1 MNHVAPQQDTG
12 ILHAIACDNATTTAA
27 SAAEQ
32 PRHAFAYACVKA
44 RTLGNTWPSQRRG
57 VDLASIPGMKSLAT
71 GNLLSTECLV
81 FRDPNAVLQHE

>member
-1 MNHVAPQQDTG
+1 VNHLAPQQDAG

-32 PRHAFAYACVKA
+32 PRHTFAYACAKA
-44 RTLGNTWPSQRRG
+44 FTPGNTLPSQRCG
-57 VDLASIPGMKSLAT
+57 VDLASIPGLKSLAT
-71 GNLLSTECLV
+71 GNLSTECLV